1 MNKIPRNETEIS
13 PFILIYPSR
22 GTKILPDGT
31 ILIIPRTTSVLI
43 TSILKSREEPPEYL
57 FKWRERG
64 DDEERENKLRYEF
77 NAALAMK
84 VAPIFR
90 EFRDTR
96 KQIMG

>member
-1 MNKIPRNETEIS
+1 MWQRGALNECINNEYIKK
-13 PFILIYPSR
+13 SR
-22 GTKILPDGT
+22 GA
-31 ILIIPRTTSVLI
+31 S
-43 TSILKSREEPPEYL
+43 EYL